1 VSLGLRLS
9 IGVAVACV
17 TAVSLGLFGLTM
29 TSGAIEVVVFAWGIG
44 VWMFL
49 GARRRRVNTTAGPTL
64 KRVAARKKLTV
75 DQEGP
80 SPTVSGALAGEI
92 DVRQRSVD
100 R

>member
-1 VSLGLRLS
+1 MSLGLRLS
-9 IGVAVACV
+9 IGVVVACV
-17 TAVSLGLFGLTM
+17 TALSLGLFGLTM

-49 GARRRRVNTTAGPTL
+49 GARRRANTAAGPTL